1 MIFEVNWL
9 CKRLFTKLA
18 GSGMHS
24 FVICERSRIGK
35 WFFTNITDA
44 RLFTTLHSLMRPQGK
59 SFSEGLDTKIACKF
73 TILSC
78 MRKFM
83 THKSSCLAETFVTLG
98 TFMWLHSSM
107 DPFVSFQLINLAE
120 MFLTNFTNM
129 RLHWNFDCF
138 LSFCVSVHSCV
149 WHKIRFLS
157 KCFHTL
163 IARVQFDLLV
173 TFFVTLERRFP
184 CKCFVTLITRKRL
197 LIVVYPF
204 MWSQLKKINKSFV
217 TLITHI
223 FFFLQC
229 VLFGAFQGNQLRK
242 WRIAITAWFFPSTN
256 PFIKFQMPQSSKRF
270 LKMIAC
276 VRFFY
281 SMDTIMCL

>member
-18 GSGMHS
+18 GKWCLSGMYS
-24 FVICERSRIGK
+24 FVICERCRIGK

-44 RLFTTLHSLMRPQGK
+44 RLLTTMHSLMRPQGK

-149 WHKIRFLS
+149 WHKIRFSS

-173 TFFVTLERRFP
+173 AFFVTLERRFP

-204 MWSQLKKINKSFV
+204 MWSQLKKINKSVV
-217 TLITHI
+217 TLITHK
-223 FFFLQC
+223 FFFSNVCSL
-229 VLFGAFQGNQLRK
+229 V
-242 WRIAITAWFFPSTN
+242 
-256 PFIKFQMPQSSKRF
+256 PFRVIN
-270 LKMIAC
+270 
-276 VRFFY
+276 
-281 SMDTIMCL
+281 

>member
-18 GSGMHS
+18 AKGCLSGMHS
-24 FVICERSRIGK
+24 FVICQRSRIGK

-44 RLFTTLHSLMRPQGK
+44 RLFTTMHSLMRPQGK

-129 RLHWNFDCF
+129 RLHWNLIAFGLF
-138 LSFCVSVHSCV
+138 VSVCTLACDTRSDFWANVFTHWLQEFSLIC
-149 WHKIRFLS
+149 WWLS
-157 KCFHTL
+157 L
-163 IARVQFDLLV
+163 WLLREGSRANI
-173 TFFVTLERRFP
+173 LSH
-184 CKCFVTLITRKRL
+184 
-197 LIVVYPF
+197 
-204 MWSQLKKINKSFV
+204 WSQEKDFSLLCTLLCDLIWKKSIKVLSHWSHIYSFFSNVCSLVPFRVIN
-217 TLITHI
+217 
-223 FFFLQC
+223 
-229 VLFGAFQGNQLRK
+229 
-242 WRIAITAWFFPSTN
+242 
-256 PFIKFQMPQSSKRF
+256 
-270 LKMIAC
+270 
-276 VRFFY
+276 
-281 SMDTIMCL
+281 